1 MIMQFEKIE
10 KDAYTAISEE
20 KTKEMLQDVII
31 FMEDNPIFVIGDI
44 EKNFH
49 TAYNTAAKSVGI
61 LEKHGLVREISN
73 KQRYRIYAYEK
84 YLQEILK

>member
-1 MIMQFEKIE
+1 MQIEKIE
-10 KDAYTAISEE
+10 KAAYTVISEE
-20 KTKEMLQDVII
+20 KTKNMLHDVII

-44 EKNFH
+44 EKNLH

-84 YLQEILK
+84 YIQEILK